1 MSNKNEWCYYSGMP
15 SPNAYNKTKNMT
27 EEEVVEMLVHFA
39 EMHPDMLN
47 EHMEDDDCG
56 KGAFTEFVKDYI
68 YGDTYE

>member
-1 MSNKNEWCYYSGMP
+1 
-15 SPNAYNKTKNMT
+15 MT